1 MCNNVRLNEVCSYHC
16 TFQAF
21 SGRDASLAF
30 ISYHR
35 RNFPHSRAKAALEG
49 VDPSVD
55 YTQEDHADY
64 MELCDRVGKVHSYQ
78 RIM

>member
-1 MCNNVRLNEVCSYHC
+1 MVLSLS
-16 TFQAF
+16 QAF

-35 RNFPHSRAKAALEG
+35 RNFPHSGRAKAALEG

-64 MELCDRVGKVHSYQ
+64 MELCDRVGKVHSYEQ
-78 RIM
+78 IMQMND